1 MKRLFDKYK
10 FRLITTLFIVVI
22 IFLLNN
28 IYKSNIRLSQ
38 YKNQI
43 EKFDVKEQKF
53 NEIIKSNK
61 SKIIEQEQIF
71 LSERDAMRN
80 NLLVAD
86 NKLKRI
92 KNQLKYKTTIQLDSV
107 FIPFTDTIVSVDSNF
122 KSFFSLKNQHYSIS
136 GVSQS
141 NGVLINSISLPNKMT
156 ITIGSKKQGLFKKA
170 LPIVKI
176 DNSNP
181 YIVNNSLS
189 NITIKN
195 DLKWYEKRSNWL
207 LVGVISGVGLGIIIT
222 K

>member
-10 FRLITTLFIVVI
+10 IRLITTLFIVVI
-22 IFLLNN
+22 VFLLNS

-38 YKNQI
+38 YKNEI
-43 EKFDVKEQKF
+43 EKFDFKEQKF

-71 LSERDAMRN
+71 LSERDALRN

-86 NKLKRI
+86 SKLKRV
-92 KNQLKYKTTIQLDSV
+92 KNQLNYKTTIELDSV
-107 FIPFTDTIVSVDSNF
+107 FIPFTDTILSLDSNF
-122 KSFFSLKNQHYSIS
+122 KTFFSLKNEHYLIS
-136 GVSQS
+136 GFSEAK
-141 NGVLINSISLPNKMT
+141 GVLINSLSLPNKMT

-195 DLKWYEKRSNWL
+195 DLKWYEKKSNCL
-207 LVGVISGVGLGIIIT
+207 LVGVISGVALGIIIT